1 MNDIFQNPYLSPDA
15 IRGTVKTYKANVAKL
30 SEREKDELIAF
41 FKNIND
47 MGDKLHPQDPSTFK
61 DAVELDAMT
70 LGAYCHK
77 FLPGRVAALM
87 ANATARGFLGV
98 ESTEI
103 SALFYIDYV
112 RSGFKMESLTS
123 DLKGRAQYLRARQG
137 MISVNYL
144 SNL

>member
-1 MNDIFQNPYLSPDA
+1 VIGIFQNPYLSSDS
-15 IRGTVKTYKANVAKL
+15 IIGTVKRYKANVAKL
-30 SEREKDELIAF
+30 SEGEKDELIAF
-41 FKNIND
+41 FKNIDD
-47 MGDKLHPQDPSTFK
+47 MGDKLDPQDPSAFK
-61 DAVELDAMT
+61 DAVELDSMT
-70 LGAYCHK
+70 LDAYCHK

-123 DLKGRAQYLRARQG
+123 DLKGGAQYLRARQG
-137 MISVNYL
+137 MISHNYFA
-144 SNL
+144 NP